1 MDERGL
7 TGSDA
12 LAVSAMTDGNRGNG
26 GFGFG
31 GNGGEFAFF
40 ILALM
45 MMNGGWG
52 GMGRFPGGVS
62 EGDLA
67 ASQAAQTTQLQ
78 MSNLLSGQQSNL
90 FEIANMFSNQNLSM
104 MSQNNA
110 NLINA
115 IQGFNSL
122 GMQITNQTNTLST
135 QMQQMSAQLTQCCCD
150 IKTQMLQDR
159 LDEAERRNVVY
170 QNTIDNANQTQ
181 TILGQLGRWVAW
193 AGTGTPAVGTAATT
207 TVAG

>member
-12 LAVSAMTDGNRGNG
+12 LAVSAMTDGNRNAGMG
-26 GFGFG
+26 L
-31 GNGGEFAFF
+31 GNGGEFAIF
-40 ILALM
+40 ILALL

-62 EGDLA
+62 DGDLA

-78 MSNLLSGQQSNL
+78 MSNLLSGQQGNL
-90 FEIANMFSNQNLSM
+90 FDIARMSSYLTLSM
-104 MSQNNA
+104 MSQHNA

-115 IQGFNSL
+115 IHGFNSL
-122 GMQITNQTNTLST
+122 GQQITNQTNTIST
-135 QMQQMSAQLTQCCCD
+135 QISQMASQLSSCCCE

-159 LDEAERRNVVY
+159 LDAAERRNVVL
-170 QNTIDNANQTQ
+170 QNAIDNNNQTQ
-181 TILGQLGRWVAW
+181 TILSQLGRYVTW
-193 AGTGTPAVGTAATT
+193 AGTGSPAVGSAVTSN
-207 TVAG
+207 VAG

>member
-1 MDERGL
+1 MKEVLQD
-7 TGSDA
+7 
-12 LAVSAMTDGNRGNG
+12 
-26 GFGFG
+26 
-31 GNGGEFAFF
+31 
-40 ILALM
+40 LM
-45 MMNGGWG
+45 
-52 GMGRFPGGVS
+52 RFPGGVS

-115 IQGFNSL
+115 IQGFNNL

-135 QMQQMSAQLTQCCCD
+135 QMQQMSAQLRSV
-150 IKTQMLQDR
+150 MLYIRIQLTMLIR
-159 LDEAERRNVVY
+159 LR
-170 QNTIDNANQTQ
+170 QF
-181 TILGQLGRWVAW
+181 LGSSEDGLLGLVPVHRQSELQQ
-193 AGTGTPAVGTAATT
+193 PLL
-207 TVAG
+207 